1 MAKTIMIQGTMSNAG
16 KSLLTAGLCRIFRQ
30 DGYWVAPFKS
40 QNMALNSYIT
50 SEGLEM
56 GRAQVMQA
64 EAAGIEPSVLMNPI
78 LLKPT
83 NDTGSQVIVNGEV
96 LGTMSARDYFKY
108 KKNLVPDIMKAFRAL
123 AEKNDIIVI
132 EGAGSPAEINLK
144 TDDIVNMGMAKMA
157 DAPVLLA
164 GDIDRGGVFAQL
176 YGTVELL
183 EPEERKRIKG
193 LIINKFRGDKTIL
206 DPGIEML
213 EEKCGIPVVG
223 VAPYLDIQVE
233 DEDSL
238 TERFDRGQE
247 TGLIDI
253 AVIRIPRISNFTD
266 FNPLESIPG
275 VSLRYVKHTSD
286 LKNPDV
292 IILPGTKNTMED
304 LRWLRESGMEAL
316 ILKAADR
323 GTLIFGICGG
333 YQMLGETLSDPH
345 GVEAGGSMRGMG
357 LLPMDTI
364 FAEKKTRTQ
373 VTGRFLDLDGDYETL
388 SEVEF
393 TGYEIHMGDSV
404 RRNPAKP
411 CTSVRDEVT
420 GKEKTEGTFTRNVC
434 GTYVH
439 GIFDKEETALALIRA
454 AGKKKGV
461 DVSRMEGVDFAS
473 FKEQQYDILAAEL
486 RKHLDMKKIYE
497 ILEQGV

>member
-30 DGYWVAPFKS
+30 DGYRVAPFKS

-183 EPEERKRIKG
+183 EPEERNRIKG